1 MKGMRR
7 VSIEIR
13 QRETSVSIRMSGQVE
28 GGEVIPG
35 DNIADGEERGSHAPA
50 ACPVCGAPGML
61 SFADAIAEYRCGSE
75 ALSQGLTRG
84 KIHLCRTGGSVW
96 LCEQTLRAFL
106 STALPQP
113 GDSP

>member
-13 QRETSVSIRMSGQVE
+13 QRETSVSIRTSGQVE
-28 GGEVIPG
+28 GGEVIPR
-35 DNIADGEERGSHAPA
+35 DKIADGEKRGSHGPA
-50 ACPVCGAPGML
+50 SCPVCGSAGML
-61 SFADAIAEYRCGSE
+61 PFADAVVEYRCGAD
-75 ALSQGLTRG
+75 ALSQGLTQG